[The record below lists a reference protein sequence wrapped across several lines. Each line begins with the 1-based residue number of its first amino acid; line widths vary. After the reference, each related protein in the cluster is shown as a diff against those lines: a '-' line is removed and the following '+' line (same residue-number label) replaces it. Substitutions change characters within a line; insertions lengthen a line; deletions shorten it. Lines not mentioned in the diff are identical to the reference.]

1 MRLSSRALFAALV
14 ITLAPT
20 TVVAQRGKPPKA
32 TPKPPVP
39 PPAPPLTP
47 DQERAVKLFVEGR
60 ELLVKKQY
68 DAACKAF
75 TESQTLDP
83 AVGTQLNLALCYEE
97 WGRTATAY
105 RAYVEAE
112 KLAIDRKDDRA
123 AAARQRIDAVAVR
136 VPHLQVVIPEAMP
149 AGATFTVDEVPT
161 ERAQLVDDLLLD
173 PGDHV
178 IVVSITGREPTDTQ
192 VVLAEGER
200 KEITLKVPA
209 PPVTTQVVTVTRRHK
224 GKLYGGMALTA
235 GGVGLVTV
243 AGLVALGARSDYR
256 SVGDR
261 CSGGVCSD
269 QEATDITNDARSKA
283 NQMTF
288 VAAGGAVLLGVGV
301 ILMLTSKQTALE
313 TIEVQGVSVTPMI
326 TPELVGL
333 SFGGTL

>member
-1 MRLSSRALFAALV
+1 MRLCSRALFAALV

-20 TVVAQRGKPPKA
+20 TVAAQRGKAPKT

-60 ELLVKKQY
+60 ELLGKKQY

-75 TESQTLDP
+75 TESQMLDP

-112 KLAIDRKDDRA
+112 RLALKRNDDRA
-123 AAARQRIDAVAVR
+123 EAARQRITSVAVR
-136 VPHLQVVIPEAMP
+136 VPHLHVVIPSTVP
-149 AGATFTVDEVPT
+149 PDATFTVDDVPT
-161 ERAQLVDDLLLD
+161 ERPQLADLLLD

-178 IVVSITGREPTDTQ
+178 IVVSITGREPTSTE
-192 VVLAEGER
+192 VVLAESER
-200 KEITLKVPA
+200 KDITLKVPA
-209 PPVTTQVVTVTRRHK
+209 APVTTQVVTVTRRHK
-224 GKLYGGMALTA
+224 GKLYGGVALTA

-269 QEATDITNDARSKA
+269 QEATDITNDARGTA
-283 NQMTF
+283 NRMTF
-288 VAAGGAVLLGVGV
+288 VAAGGAVLVGLGVV
-301 ILMLTSKQTALE
+301 LMLTSKHTVEE
-313 TIEVQGVSVTPMI
+313 TVEVRGVAVTPLI
-326 TPELVGL
+326 APDLVGL
-333 SFGGTL
+333 SFGGSL

>member
-32 TPKPPVP
+32 TPKPPAP

-60 ELLVKKQY
+60 ELLAKKQY

-75 TESQTLDP
+75 TESQMLDP

-105 RAYVEAE
+105 RAYVDAE
-112 KLAIDRKDDRA
+112 QLAIERTDDRA
-123 AAARQRIDAVAVR
+123 AAARQRIDSVAVR
-136 VPHLQVVIPEAMP
+136 VPHLHVVIPATVP
-149 AGATFTVDEVPT
+149 AEATFTVDDAPT
-161 ERAQLVDDLLLD
+161 ERPQLADLLLD

-178 IVVSITGREPTDTQ
+178 LVVSITGREPTSTE

-209 PPVTTQVVTVTRRHK
+209 APVTTQVVTVTRRHK
-224 GKLYGGMALTA
+224 GKLYGGMALSA

-283 NQMTF
+283 NTMTF

-301 ILMLTSKQTALE
+301 VLMLTSKQTVEE
-313 TIEVQGVSVTPMI
+313 TVEVQGVSVTPLLA
-326 TPELVGL
+326 PDLLGL

>member
-20 TVVAQRGKPPKA
+20 TVVAQRGKPPKT

-68 DAACKAF
+68 DDACKAF
-75 TESQTLDP
+75 TESQMLDP

-105 RAYVEAE
+105 RAYVDAE
-112 KLAIDRKDDRA
+112 KLAIERKDDRA
-123 AAARQRIDAVAVR
+123 AAARQRIASVAVR
-136 VPHLQVVIPEAMP
+136 VPHLHVVIPAAVP
-149 AGATFTVDEVPT
+149 ADATFTVDNAPT
-161 ERAQLVDDLLLD
+161 ERGQLVDDLLLD
-173 PGDHV
+173 PGDHT
-178 IVVSITGREPTDTQ
+178 IVVSITGREPAGTD

-209 PPVTTQVVTVTRRHK
+209 PTVTTQVVTVTRRNK
-224 GKLYGGMALTA
+224 AKAFGGMALVV
-235 GGVGLVTV
+235 GGVAGISFGGL
-243 AGLVALGARSDYR
+243 LALNAQSDYE

-261 CSGGVCSD
+261 CSDGVCTD

-283 NQMTF
+283 NKMTF
-288 VAAGGAVLLGVGV
+288 VVAGGAVLLGVGLV
-301 ILMLTSKQTALE
+301 LMLTSKE
-313 TIEVQGVSVTPMI
+313 TVEETVEVQGVSITPMI
-326 TPELVGL
+326 TPELVGV